1 MKRYR
6 VEFRSEENHFITDC
20 IERRFRIYVDG
31 KLRLVT
37 GDKLVA
43 MNNFEK
49 FTREYGLGRVEIKE
63 REFNELSKVEL
74 QDLKENIK
82 RIVNDE

>member
-1 MKRYR
+1 MK
-6 VEFRSEENHFITDC
+6 SKI
-20 IERRFRIYVDG
+20 FRIYVDG
-31 KLRLVT
+31 KLRLIT
-37 GDKLVA
+37 GNKLVA
-43 MNNFEK
+43 MNNFEN

-82 RIVNDE
+82 RVANNSNMNILRIKNKERAR

>member
-1 MKRYR
+1 MNSKR
-6 VEFRSEENHFITDC
+6 FK
-20 IERRFRIYVDG
+20 IYVDG

-37 GDKLVA
+37 GNKLVA

-49 FTREYGLGRVEIKE
+49 FTRKYGLGRVEIKE

-82 RIVNDE
+82 RVANNSNMK

>member
-1 MKRYR
+1 MK
-6 VEFRSEENHFITDC
+6 SK
-20 IERRFRIYVDG
+20 RFRIYVDG

-37 GDKLVA
+37 GHKLVA
-43 MNNFEK
+43 MNEFEK

>member
-1 MKRYR
+1 MK
-6 VEFRSEENHFITDC
+6 SK
-20 IERRFRIYVDG
+20 RFRIYVDG

-37 GDKLVA
+37 GNKLVA
-43 MNNFEK
+43 MNEFENFI
-49 FTREYGLGRVEIKE
+49 REYGLDRVEIKE

-74 QDLKENIK
+74 QDLKENIE

>member
-1 MKRYR
+1 MK
-6 VEFRSEENHFITDC
+6 SKI
-20 IERRFRIYVDG
+20 FRIYIDE

-37 GDKLVA
+37 GNKLVA
-43 MNNFEK
+43 MNAFEN
-49 FTREYGLGRVEIKE
+49 FTREYGLDRVEIKE
-63 REFNELSKVEL
+63 HEFNELSKVEL